1 MDSEAENDGGVA
13 VADAPAP
20 VVEVTPEPV
29 AAESAPA
36 PAPAPKPRVADP
48 LINTITGLRS
58 KNRENETRIER
69 LEREN
74 AEYRA
79 ITERLAK
86 GDKVDPAPTPQPPRP
101 PAPDDAEIDRRAEYK
116 LFVRDVEGVR
126 GRGYQQYG
134 QQRFEDAIRAL
145 GAVGA
150 DNNEFVQ
157 QVMEV
162 DPDNAHA
169 LLHDIA
175 QDLSVANELV
185 NMTPGKRVAKLTRMA
200 MAASAKTDPV
210 PAPEPAPKAA
220 AASKV
225 SKAPAPA
232 PAITPSA
239 AKTVDWRSDDASM
252 EEFSRG
258 WEDNM
263 KARHAGR

>member
-29 AAESAPA
+29 VTAEPA

-101 PAPDDAEIDRRAEYK
+101 ESSPPPQVCVCGMAFPS
-116 LFVRDVEGVR
+116 
-126 GRGYQQYG
+126 
-134 QQRFEDAIRAL
+134 AL
-145 GAVGA
+145 KV
-150 DNNEFVQ
+150 
-157 QVMEV
+157 
-162 DPDNAHA
+162 
-169 LLHDIA
+169 
-175 QDLSVANELV
+175 
-185 NMTPGKRVAKLTRMA
+185 
-200 MAASAKTDPV
+200 
-210 PAPEPAPKAA
+210 PEPRHPAARLAVDAADAPKLRRKY
-220 AASKV
+220 SFRV
-225 SKAPAPA
+225 FLWIFP
-232 PAITPSA
+232 
-239 AKTVDWRSDDASM
+239 
-252 EEFSRG
+252 
-258 WEDNM
+258 
-263 KARHAGR
+263 H